1 MSAAAGSRWAS
12 SSKWFGEEDVPRPE
26 DKIFLFLD
34 SPFGIGGEECRI
46 FPYLYFL
53 IVLKAT
59 ESPFGCC
66 CLPTWCSTIMH
77 ISLAAIALV
86 LAPFVSS
93 ALGFAHFQRSRA
105 TFAPTLPEAPS
116 VFLASQSAES
126 ATGNE
131 VDLENEDDED
141 HRLNGASSPA
151 SLDPTSIHRDTS
163 PWSQD
168 ELARQLTEYMAKAH
182 EEKLRAIR
190 LVEDT

>member
-1 MSAAAGSRWAS
+1 
-12 SSKWFGEEDVPRPE
+12 
-26 DKIFLFLD
+26 
-34 SPFGIGGEECRI
+34 
-46 FPYLYFL
+46 
-53 IVLKAT
+53 LKAT

-93 ALGFAHFQRSRA
+93 ALGFTHFQRSRA

-168 ELARQLTEYMAKAH
+168 ESARQLTEYMAKAH

-190 LVEDT
+190 LVEDKYRAEIAELRGRLEKTRARRAPPLRRRRQGTAGTRSSFRPPTRK